1 MVDIL
6 VRGVSQHEAQALK
19 RLAAQEKRSLNEF
32 AREALLEKVKNAE
45 ARHEELWREVDA
57 IRKSIGPLP
66 DDSTA
71 FIREWREKR

>member
-6 VRGVSQHEAQALK
+6 VRGMSEKEAKTLK
-19 RLAAQEKRSLNEF
+19 SLAAREKRSLNEF
-32 AREALLEKVKNAE
+32 AREALLEKVRNAD

-57 IRKSIGPLP
+57 IRESIGPLP
-66 DDSTA
+66 DDSTD